1 MERMNGKIKVKYN
14 KTMVKFKIEKRME
27 PNNENMENK

>member
-1 MERMNGKIKVKYN
+1 MNGKIKVKYN
-14 KTMVKFKIEKRME
+14 ETMVEFKIGKRME